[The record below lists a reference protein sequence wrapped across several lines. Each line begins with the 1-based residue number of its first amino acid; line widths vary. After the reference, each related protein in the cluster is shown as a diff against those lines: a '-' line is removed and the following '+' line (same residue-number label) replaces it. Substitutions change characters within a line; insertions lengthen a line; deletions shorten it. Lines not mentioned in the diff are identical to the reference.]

1 MQIIAHEYGDFYI
14 ADQRFTTLHELVEYY
29 YNTFLCDDMVLSNPV
44 RPAAPVE
51 VSAYTCTLLDV
62 PTSPH
67 APRLPVAV
75 VWRPSMTT
83 TAQGPTS

>member
-1 MQIIAHEYGDFYI
+1 MASHTKQIIAHEYGDFYI

-51 VSAYTCTLLDV
+51 VSCMQMYA
-62 PTSPH
+62 
-67 APRLPVAV
+67 R
-75 VWRPSMTT
+75 
-83 TAQGPTS
+83 